1 MSGYLDEV
9 RYSKDYNNYKLTADK
24 VIEKLDSVREERTK
38 SRRRWIWELM
48 QNAKDV
54 PNKYEMVSIEINLS
68 NELFQFKH
76 NGDPFRVGN
85 ITGLIQQV
93 SFGKPSNS
101 SNRRI
106 TGKFGTGFISTH
118 LLSDIVTVEGVV
130 EKESLPPKRFKI
142 ELNRKGETSEE
153 LIPAIKNELE
163 KLNEIENFETI
174 RDYHFTRK
182 EIDKPTVFSYPLLD
196 EESRKAAIIG
206 VDDLANTLPQTLI
219 FVNDQLK
226 AVSVNDLINNQ
237 IIKYER
243 IKFEVFENLNE
254 KENIIY
260 ATVNK
265 ESKNENEDFNFII
278 FRNEEIDL
286 AIRVLDFETKQVLIN
301 EKSPKLFRD
310 FPLVGSENF
319 QFPFVLN
326 GANFNPTEKR
336 DNILLEGNENKPSS
350 NRKIFE
356 YTIDKAKI
364 FIEWLLNNSVTNLSA
379 LANSRIPESIKEDS
393 VRDWYKKSVQENYRQ
408 FLLLKP
414 IIETGNGSLNIK
426 EAIIPKVSGGDE
438 KNEDFW
444 EIISELYGTDKLCL
458 KEHLKNWHKYIGPT
472 SQISTWGDDIFY
484 TIENLVEEIQGK
496 EKLSQLTLK
505 GDISTIKWLNKVYS
519 FIIDSKQTEFFN
531 DYKIIPTISGILKS
545 FNDDLFV
552 ENKDSIPDH
561 FISILKDLKT
571 DWNDILIHRD
581 VIDFDSSRASKTT
594 KDISDEINKVLN
606 YEEKNH
612 YGQVQSS
619 FYEKVEAEKSLLEIL
634 RVFSSENPTSFQSKL
649 FNSAKTY
656 FEYEKEILII
666 SKLDDFNFNPAIRQ
680 LIKLLNTRIEK
691 SKCFASLTIQ
701 NPIVWLKTYLQN
713 LQDNTEFKS
722 LLEFGNIIPNRKGEL
737 CAISDI
743 KSFGTEET
751 PLDDDLI
758 KILFDLNN
766 EEDWDSFLIHDSFR
780 KLDLKNKKFDELANK
795 IQEELEKLRLDNSF
809 SNKSASILKLNK
821 WCADNP
827 IFAQK
832 YFSSFMGQKD
842 KILVNISL
850 EDETVGGNIVKLL
863 SNKEK
868 LDDLV
873 AISESGVN
881 LSQLSAIAEIA
892 KSVGIEEIK
901 NLAQQLKDEKDDFEF
916 KKKIGEAIERAFIDT
931 FNSLNLPYTI
941 TYQGIGSQDVVIHNS
956 TNQKSFYIELKSL
969 SPNSWDKSIKLS
981 VSQARKAVEQIN
993 EGNYIVSVLIRPNN
1007 WESATVEFIKEN
1019 INSQFNIGA
1028 LLNEVVKKDSQFEEL
1043 LSSTNEI
1050 DLAFEDTRR
1059 KVRVSEN
1066 VWRKNGHPFN
1076 ELINKLKSYLG

>member
-9 RYSKDYNNYKLTADK
+9 RDSKDYNNYKLTADK

-153 LIPAIKNELE
+153 LIPAIKSELE

-254 KENIIY
+254 KEKIIY

-426 EAIIPKVSGGDE
+426 EAIIPKVSGGEE

-634 RVFSSENPTSFQSKL
+634 RVFSTENPTSFQSKL

-656 FEYEKEILII
+656 FGYDKEILII

-993 EGNYIVSVLIRPNN
+993 EGNYVVSVLIRPNN

-1019 INSQFNIGA
+1019 INSQFNIGT

>member
-9 RYSKDYNNYKLTADK
+9 RDSKDYNNYKLTADK

-118 LLSDIVTVEGVV
+118 LLSDIVTVEGIV
-130 EKESLPPKRFKI
+130 EKESLPPKKFKI

-153 LIPAIKNELE
+153 LIPAIKSELE

-174 RDYHFTRK
+174 SDYHFTRK

-243 IKFEVFENLNE
+243 IKFEVFESLNE
-254 KENIIY
+254 KEKIIY
-260 ATVNK
+260 TTVNR
-265 ESKNENEDFNFII
+265 ESNNENEDFNFII

-286 AIRVLDFETKQVLIN
+286 AIRVLDFENKQILIN
-301 EKSPKLFRD
+301 EKSPRLFRD

-364 FIEWLLNNSVTNLSA
+364 FIEWLINNSVTNLSP
-379 LANSRIPESIKEDS
+379 LANSRIPESINEES
-393 VRDWYKKSVQENYRQ
+393 VREWYKKSVQENYRS

-438 KNEDFW
+438 KNEVFW
-444 EIISELYGTDKLCL
+444 EIISELYGTDKLCR
-458 KEHLKNWHKYIGPT
+458 KEHLKNWHKYIGPS

-484 TIENLVEEIQGK
+484 TIENLLEEIQSK
-496 EKLSQLTLK
+496 EKLDEISLK
-505 GDISTIKWLNKVYS
+505 GTLSTIEWLNKIYK
-519 FIIDSKQTEFFN
+519 FIIETKQTEFFN
-531 DYKIIPTISGILKS
+531 EYKIIPTISGILKS
-545 FNDDLFV
+545 FKDDLFV
-552 ENKDSIPDH
+552 ETEHKIPDH
-561 FISILKDLKT
+561 FILIYKNLKIN
-571 DWNDILIHRD
+571 WNDILIHRD
-581 VIDFDSSRASKTT
+581 VLKFDSSRASKTI

-612 YGQVQSS
+612 LGQTQKCFFENENS
-619 FYEKVEAEKSLLEIL
+619 KDSLLEII
-634 RVFSSENPTSFQSKL
+634 RVFTSPNSTSFQHKL
-649 FNSAKTY
+649 FGLAKSILN
-656 FEYEKEILII
+656 YEKEEKII
-666 SKLDDFNFNPAIRQ
+666 SNIDDFNFNPAIRQ
-680 LIKLLNTRIEK
+680 LIKLLNLKTEK
-691 SKCFASLTIQ
+691 AKILDSINIQ
-701 NPIVWLKTYLQN
+701 DTVTWLKDYLLLLQQN
-713 LQDNTEFKS
+713 NEFKN

-868 LDDLV
+868 LNDLV

-981 VSQARKAVEQIN
+981 VSQARKAVEQIS
-993 EGNYIVSVLIRPNN
+993 EGNYVVSVLIRPNN

-1019 INSQFNIGA
+1019 INNQFNIGA